1 MDMTENLEGQK
12 ESTSCFTY
20 EVTMLVQVLAKSKE
34 EADLRLDKEG
44 GYVSKREVSFKD
56 MVALYSGERLISEE
70 KE

>member
-1 MDMTENLEGQK
+1 MTENLEDQK

-56 MVALYSGERLISEE
+56 MVSLYSDESIDLEE